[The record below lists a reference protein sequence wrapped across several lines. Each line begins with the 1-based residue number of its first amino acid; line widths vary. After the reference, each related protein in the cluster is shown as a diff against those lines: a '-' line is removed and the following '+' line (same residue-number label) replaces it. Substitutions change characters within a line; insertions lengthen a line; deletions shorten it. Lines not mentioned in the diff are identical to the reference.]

1 MIEILAFTFF
11 SVVVLGFFLVAV
23 LSKNMLYSL
32 SALAGG
38 MVFLSGF
45 YFLLDAEFLGVIQI
59 IVYSGAVLGLYSFA
73 MMFFD
78 SSKEFKE
85 KLRAKKS
92 FFLLV
97 ILSAVLLLFMLLGF
111 KHQNI
116 AGDLALSDP
125 NLFDYNK
132 QLAFAIFSKYLLA
145 FEFIAILLLIALI
158 CAIVL
163 THKELTRKDNGRK
176 VFFYSYCNVYC
187 RINRYFK
194 KTKSHYAFYF
204 K

>member
-1 MIEILAFTFF
+1 MIENLAFVFF
-11 SVVVLGFFLVAV
+11 SVVVLGFFGIAV

-145 FEFIAILLLIALI
+145 FEFIAILLLIALV
-158 CAIVL
+158 CAITL
-163 THKELTRKDNGRK
+163 THKELTKER
-176 VFFYSYCNVYC
+176 
-187 RINRYFK
+187 
-194 KTKSHYAFYF
+194 
-204 K
+204 

>member
-23 LSKNMLYSL
+23 LSTNMLYSL

-111 KHQNI
+111 KYQNI
-116 AGDLALSDP
+116 EGDLALSDP

-163 THKELTRKDNGRK
+163 THKELTKER
-176 VFFYSYCNVYC
+176 
-187 RINRYFK
+187 
-194 KTKSHYAFYF
+194 
-204 K
+204 

>member
-1 MIEILAFTFF
+1 MIEILAFVFF
-11 SVVVLGFFLVAV
+11 SVAVLGFFLVAV
-23 LSKNMLYSL
+23 LSKTMLYSL

-111 KHQNI
+111 KYQNI

-145 FEFIAILLLIALI
+145 FEFIAILLLIALV

-163 THKELTRKDNGRK
+163 THKELTKER
-176 VFFYSYCNVYC
+176 
-187 RINRYFK
+187 
-194 KTKSHYAFYF
+194 
-204 K
+204 

>member
-1 MIEILAFTFF
+1 MIEEIAFYFF
-11 SVVVLGFFLVAV
+11 AVVVLGFFLIAV
-23 LSKNMLYSL
+23 LSKNMLYAL

-78 SSKEFKE
+78 SSKEIKE
-85 KLRAKKS
+85 KLKAKKS
-92 FFLLV
+92 FFTLV
-97 ILSAVLLLFMLLGF
+97 VLSAILLLAIFSGF
-111 KHQNI
+111 KIQNNST
-116 AGDLALSDP
+116 DLALADP
-125 NLFDYNK
+125 ALFDYNK
-132 QLAFAIFSKYLLA
+132 QLAFAVFSKYLLA

-163 THKELTRKDNGRK
+163 THKELTKEK
-176 VFFYSYCNVYC
+176 Q
-187 RINRYFK
+187 
-194 KTKSHYAFYF
+194 
-204 K
+204 

>member
-116 AGDLALSDP
+116 VGDLASSDP

-163 THKELTRKDNGRK
+163 THKELTKER
-176 VFFYSYCNVYC
+176 
-187 RINRYFK
+187 
-194 KTKSHYAFYF
+194 
-204 K
+204 

>member
-1 MIEILAFTFF
+1 MIENLAFLFF
-11 SVVVLGFFLVAV
+11 SVVVLGFFGIAV

-78 SSKEFKE
+78 ASKEFKE
-85 KLRAKKS
+85 QLKAKKS
-92 FFLLV
+92 FFTLVVLSTILL
-97 ILSAVLLLFMLLGF
+97 AMLIGF
-111 KHQNI
+111 KYQNI
-116 AGDLALSDP
+116 STDLPLNDP
-125 NLFDYNK
+125 ALFDFNK
-132 QLAFAIFSKYLLA
+132 QLALAIFSKYLLA
-145 FEFIAILLLIALI
+145 FEFIAILLLIALV

-163 THKELTRKDNGRK
+163 THKELTKEK
-176 VFFYSYCNVYC
+176 Q
-187 RINRYFK
+187 
-194 KTKSHYAFYF
+194 
-204 K
+204 

>member
-45 YFLLDAEFLGVIQI
+45 YFLLDVEFLGVIQI

-163 THKELTRKDNGRK
+163 THKELTKER
-176 VFFYSYCNVYC
+176 
-187 RINRYFK
+187 
-194 KTKSHYAFYF
+194 
-204 K
+204 

>member
-1 MIEILAFTFF
+1 MIEILAFVFF

-23 LSKNMLYSL
+23 LSKTMLYSL

-111 KHQNI
+111 KYQNI

-145 FEFIAILLLIALI
+145 FEFIAILLLIALV

-163 THKELTRKDNGRK
+163 THKELTKE
-176 VFFYSYCNVYC
+176 S
-187 RINRYFK
+187 
-194 KTKSHYAFYF
+194 
-204 K
+204 

>member
-1 MIEILAFTFF
+1 MIEILAFIFF
-11 SVVVLGFFLVAV
+11 SVVLLGFFLVAV
-23 LSKNMLYSL
+23 LSKTMLYSL

-111 KHQNI
+111 KYQNI

-145 FEFIAILLLIALI
+145 FEFIAILLLIALV

-163 THKELTRKDNGRK
+163 THKELTKER
-176 VFFYSYCNVYC
+176 
-187 RINRYFK
+187 
-194 KTKSHYAFYF
+194 
-204 K
+204 

>member
-1 MIEILAFTFF
+1 MIENLAFVFF
-11 SVVVLGFFLVAV
+11 SVVVLGFFGIAV

-116 AGDLALSDP
+116 AGDLASSDP

-163 THKELTRKDNGRK
+163 THKELTKER
-176 VFFYSYCNVYC
+176 
-187 RINRYFK
+187 
-194 KTKSHYAFYF
+194 
-204 K
+204 

>member
-1 MIEILAFTFF
+1 MIEILAFIFF

-23 LSKNMLYSL
+23 LSKTMLYSL

-111 KHQNI
+111 KYQNI

-145 FEFIAILLLIALI
+145 FEFIAILLLIALV

-163 THKELTRKDNGRK
+163 THKELTKER
-176 VFFYSYCNVYC
+176 
-187 RINRYFK
+187 
-194 KTKSHYAFYF
+194 
-204 K
+204 

>member
-1 MIEILAFTFF
+1 MIEILAFIFF
-11 SVVVLGFFLVAV
+11 SVMVLGFFLVAV
-23 LSKNMLYSL
+23 LSKTMLYSL

-111 KHQNI
+111 KYQNI

-145 FEFIAILLLIALI
+145 FEFIAILLLIALV

-163 THKELTRKDNGRK
+163 THKELTKER
-176 VFFYSYCNVYC
+176 
-187 RINRYFK
+187 
-194 KTKSHYAFYF
+194 
-204 K
+204 

>member
-1 MIEILAFTFF
+1 MIENLAFVFF
-11 SVVVLGFFLVAV
+11 SVVVLGFFTIAV

-78 SSKEFKE
+78 ASKEFKE
-85 KLRAKKS
+85 QLKAKKS
-92 FFLLV
+92 FFTLV
-97 ILSAVLLLFMLLGF
+97 VLSAILLLAMLIGF
-111 KHQNI
+111 KYQNI
-116 AGDLALSDP
+116 STDLPLNDP
-125 NLFDYNK
+125 ALFDFNK
-132 QLAFAIFSKYLLA
+132 QLALAIFSKYLLA
-145 FEFIAILLLIALI
+145 FEFIAILLLIALV

-163 THKELTRKDNGRK
+163 THKE
-176 VFFYSYCNVYC
+176 
-187 RINRYFK
+187 
-194 KTKSHYAFYF
+194 
-204 K
+204 

>member
-1 MIEILAFTFF
+1 MIENLAFIFF
-11 SVVVLGFFLVAV
+11 STVVLALFAIAV

-45 YFLLDAEFLGVIQI
+45 YFLLDAEFVGVIQI

-78 SSKEFKE
+78 ASKDFKE
-85 KLRAKKS
+85 KLKAKKS
-92 FFLLV
+92 FFILV
-97 ILSAVLLLFMLLGF
+97 ILSAILLLSMSVGF
-111 KHQNI
+111 KYQNI
-116 AGDLALSDP
+116 STDLALNDP
-125 NLFDYNK
+125 ILFDFNK
-132 QLAFAIFSKYLLA
+132 QLALAIFSKYLLA

-163 THKELTRKDNGRK
+163 THKDLAKEKQ
-176 VFFYSYCNVYC
+176 
-187 RINRYFK
+187 
-194 KTKSHYAFYF
+194 
-204 K
+204 

>member
-1 MIEILAFTFF
+1 MIENLAFVFF
-11 SVVVLGFFLVAV
+11 SVAVLGFFGIAV

-78 SSKEFKE
+78 ASKEFKE
-85 KLRAKKS
+85 QLKAKKS
-92 FFLLV
+92 FFTLV
-97 ILSAVLLLFMLLGF
+97 VLSAILLLAMLIGF
-111 KHQNI
+111 KYQNI
-116 AGDLALSDP
+116 STDLPLNDP
-125 NLFDYNK
+125 ALFDFNK
-132 QLAFAIFSKYLLA
+132 QLALAIFSKYLLA
-145 FEFIAILLLIALI
+145 FEFIAILLLIALV

-163 THKELTRKDNGRK
+163 THKELTKEK
-176 VFFYSYCNVYC
+176 Q
-187 RINRYFK
+187 
-194 KTKSHYAFYF
+194 
-204 K
+204 

>member
-116 AGDLALSDP
+116 ADDLALSDP

-163 THKELTRKDNGRK
+163 THKELTKER
-176 VFFYSYCNVYC
+176 
-187 RINRYFK
+187 
-194 KTKSHYAFYF
+194 
-204 K
+204 

>member
-11 SVVVLGFFLVAV
+11 SVVVLGFFLIAV
-23 LSKNMLYSL
+23 LSKTMLYSL

-111 KHQNI
+111 KYQNI

-145 FEFIAILLLIALI
+145 FEFIAILLLIALV

-163 THKELTRKDNGRK
+163 THKELTKER
-176 VFFYSYCNVYC
+176 
-187 RINRYFK
+187 
-194 KTKSHYAFYF
+194 
-204 K
+204 

>member
-1 MIEILAFTFF
+1 MIENLAFVFF
-11 SVVVLGFFLVAV
+11 SVVVLGFFTIAV

-78 SSKEFKE
+78 ASKEFKE
-85 KLRAKKS
+85 QLKAKKS
-92 FFLLV
+92 FFTLVVLSAILLLV
-97 ILSAVLLLFMLLGF
+97 MLIGF
-111 KHQNI
+111 KYQNI
-116 AGDLALSDP
+116 STDLPLNDP
-125 NLFDYNK
+125 ALFDFNK
-132 QLAFAIFSKYLLA
+132 QLALAIFSKYLLA
-145 FEFIAILLLIALI
+145 FEFIAILLLIALV

-163 THKELTRKDNGRK
+163 THKELTKEK
-176 VFFYSYCNVYC
+176 Q
-187 RINRYFK
+187 
-194 KTKSHYAFYF
+194 
-204 K
+204 